1 VTYLAPTPHFARLV
15 TSGWQFNALI
25 TFSGGQPLNF
35 LAGSNVSGSGENKD
49 RVNLV
54 GNPFA
59 NIPSTGT
66 LAVYY
71 FNPAAFAKPAAGSFG
86 NLGRDA
92 IYGPGLGTVDYS
104 MFKNFPI
111 FRERIKGQF
120 RVEIFNLFN
129 RTNWAP
135 PTATFTSASFGEMTA
150 TRNASSAPGL
160 GFAEPRNIQL
170 ALKIIY

>member
-1 VTYLAPTPHFARLV
+1 M
-15 TSGWQFNALI
+15 
-25 TFSGGQPLNF
+25 PLNI

-54 GNPFA
+54 GNPFS

-71 FNPAAFAKPAAGSFG
+71 LSPAAFSKPTAGSFG

-111 FRERIKGQF
+111 FREKIKGQF
-120 RVEIFNLFN
+120 RAEIFNLFN

-135 PTATFTSASFGEMTA
+135 PNVTLTSASFGQMTA